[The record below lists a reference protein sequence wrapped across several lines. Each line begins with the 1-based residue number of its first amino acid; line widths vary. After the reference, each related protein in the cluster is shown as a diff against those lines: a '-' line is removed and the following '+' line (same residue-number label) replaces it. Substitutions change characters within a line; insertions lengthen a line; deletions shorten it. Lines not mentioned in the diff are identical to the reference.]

1 MVYVSC
7 NPETLAR
14 DLRYMKKK
22 GDWAEEAWVVDMFPW
37 TESIETVVK
46 LSRQENGAEK
56 ARMRFRS
63 RDGLQK
69 KYENT

>member
-1 MVYVSC
+1 
-7 NPETLAR
+7 
-14 DLRYMKKK
+14 
-22 GDWAEEAWVVDMFPW
+22 MFPW

-46 LSRQENGAEK
+46 LSRLENGAEK

-69 KYENT
+69 KI